1 MLLRELFVSHKP
13 IFIEGGNLEIDRHQA
28 QHIDLKVH
36 QRSFIVPILNQLLEH
51 INSAYQ
57 ASFKQPLWS
66 PELIKSRKFLSGSS
80 LHFFNTNIS
89 DKEFIEKKPK
99 VGDIDTQV
107 NKEFRPNIESFLKAV
122 YSKQIGPAKFIGYKL
137 GNEQFSTLWEMQNP
151 PIKVQIDLEFVE
163 YTTDTNEPT
172 EWAQFSHSSDWGDLS
187 QGVKGVFHKYF
198 MRALTSGTISQKYL
212 QMKTKIKGPIT
223 DNDISFAVSS
233 KQGGGMRRAYEPV
246 IDPETNQ
253 PKEINGV
260 PLVREIPTAQ
270 SHYEQNLGK
279 QFEMLF
285 GQQPDANSLKLLWSF
300 IGGIDLANKFLD
312 DAARQQVADS
322 FTKLLYG
329 PGAQGLYKG
338 DPERDVAEKGVAFN
352 LLISKLKIP
361 NPEVIKTQAN
371 QLAKEYYAKYKTNVN
386 INEAEV
392 KAQLRKGMPHL
403 RALKPADFLDLLDE
417 IHDGNGNF
425 KLENIPLNVKVD
437 GFGGRFGKDADGKP
451 FMGTS
456 NRPPRYDANFLK
468 YHQEKGTKDTDVLHR
483 AQLFD
488 SLFDEMMQAVKI
500 VDSKLGPDFL
510 VNKQVTCEVLYLPF
524 ATETEDGRLKFVGIH
539 YDKLPSGVQLAL
551 VPFRV
556 VDATTGEDL
565 PDATQVVKKLT
576 GIGKQGKVMF
586 IDNSLTQNGALDVT
600 EIVPPLENLETLKAM
615 LQSKEKGINDRKAQV
630 ASALEPVKLALEKAI
645 IEDPNIIGK
654 DMLGKDYEGIVL
666 NTRLG
671 PVKVTSAE
679 QRQVIADKNAAQV
692 AARTERPR
700 GSNKTAVVAIG
711 SFVGH
716 KGHEQLWKFTRDKAA
731 EVDGDPY
738 LFIGN
743 AVGKD
748 DPIPP
753 SVKAQTWHKLYP
765 EWANNISTVMQGGQ
779 IIQKI
784 KHELINPLP
793 GKPPRYDN
801 IIIMVGED
809 QANMNIA
816 NALMKAVNKFQ
827 GYEHVK
833 VTLEPTPRGTGIKF
847 TNLRKILSDPNATPE
862 QQLSLWQR
870 DFDVAKLGQDWIK
883 NLMDLTKKGMGLP
896 INIKQANKVI
906 REMRAQEFTRR
917 KLAEGDIPADLKKM
931 QDPSVVAAVKGGMSI
946 PGISSNKSNGNPYT
960 GYRFGIAMA
969 SADGRGNN
977 SAPAA
982 GAMAGDPL
990 LSVFTQEEY
999 EIVKQAAKDVM
1010 AGPIKKL
1017 SSMTSDEVPDTN
1029 KTSIVAKPKRNKYGV

>member
-1 MLLRELFVSHKP
+1 MLLRELFVGHKS
-13 IFIEGGNLEIDRHQA
+13 ILIEGGNLEIDGHQA

-57 ASFKQPLWS
+57 ATFKQPLWS
-66 PELIKSRKFLSGSS
+66 PELIKNRKFLSGSS
-80 LHFFNTNIS
+80 LHFFNTDIS
-89 DKEFIEKKPK
+89 DKEFIQKKPK

-107 NKEFRPNIESFLKAV
+107 NKDNRHQIEQFLKAA
-122 YSKQIGPAKFIGYKL
+122 YGKQIGPAKFIGYKL
-137 GNEQFSTLWEMQNP
+137 GNEQFSSLWELQNP
-151 PIKVQIDLEFVE
+151 PIKIQIDLEFVE

-187 QGVKGVFHKYF
+187 QGVKGVFHKYL
-198 MRALTSGTISQKYL
+198 MRALTSGTISQKYI
-212 QMKTKIKGPIT
+212 QMKTKVKGPIV
-223 DNDISFAVSS
+223 DNDVSFAVSS
-233 KQGGGMRRAYEPV
+233 KQGGGMRIAYEPV

-253 PKEINGV
+253 PKEINGI

-468 YHQEKGTKDTDVLHR
+468 YHQEKGTKDPDVLHR

-679 QRQVIADKNAAQV
+679 QRQVIADKNASQV

-716 KGHEQLWKFTRDKAA
+716 KGHEQLWEFTRNKAA
-731 EVDGDPY
+731 EVGGDPY

-753 SVKAQTWHKLYP
+753 NVKIQTWHKLYP
-765 EWANNISTVMQGGQ
+765 EWSKNISTVMQGGQ
-779 IIQKI
+779 LIQKI

-833 VTLEPTPRGTGIKF
+833 VSLETTPRGTGIKF
-847 TNLRKILSDPNATPE
+847 TDLRNALTTGTPE
-862 QQLSLWQR
+862 QQLHTWER
-870 DFDVAKLGQDWIK
+870 AFDVKKLGQDWIK
-883 NLMDLTKKGMGLP
+883 HLMDLTKQGMGLP

-906 REMRAQEFTRR
+906 REMRAKEFTQR
-917 KLAEGDIPADLKKM
+917 DLKEDSKM
-931 QDPSVVAAVKGGMSI
+931 PRDSTSATPGMQTWPALDNNNS
-946 PGISSNKSNGNPYT
+946 PYSA
-960 GYRFGIAMA
+960 YRFGVLM
-969 SADGRGNN
+969 
-977 SAPAA
+977 A
-982 GAMAGDPL
+982 GAGPRHDLDPENHHYPPVIKGPVGGQFVTLGYTKGD
-990 LSVFTQEEY
+990 EE
-999 EIVKQAAKDVM
+999 ILDNA
-1010 AGPIKKL
+1010 KKL
-1017 SSMTSDEVPDTN
+1017 MGITSIQKTEEGSFEEEDTN
-1029 KTSIVAKPKRNKYGV
+1029 IVSPVAKPKRNKYGI

>member
-1 MLLRELFVSHKP
+1 MLLRELFVSHTP
-13 IFIEGGNLEIDRHQA
+13 ILIEGGNLEIDGHRA

-36 QRSFIVPILNQLLEH
+36 DRKFIVPVLNQLLQS
-51 INSAYQ
+51 INSTYHS
-57 ASFKQPLWS
+57 SFKQPLWS
-66 PELIKSRKFLSGSS
+66 PELLQSQKFLSGSS
-80 LHFFNTNIS
+80 LHFFNTDIS
-89 DKEFIEKKPK
+89 DAEFVQKKPK

-107 NKEFRPNIESFLKAV
+107 NKEARPNIEQFLKSS
-122 YSKQIGPAKFIGYKL
+122 YGKQIGPAKFIGYKL

-163 YTTDTNEPT
+163 YNKDTNEPT
-172 EWAQFSHSSDWGDLS
+172 DWAQFSHSSSWEDLS

-198 MRALTSGTISQKYL
+198 MRALTSGTISQKYI

-223 DNDISFAVSS
+223 DNDVSFAVSS

-253 PKEINGV
+253 PKEINGI
-260 PLVREIPTAQ
+260 PLVREIPTSQ
-270 SHYEQNLGK
+270 SHYEQSLSK

-285 GQQPDANSLKLLWSF
+285 GQQPDEQSLKLLWSF
-300 IGGIDLANKFLD
+300 IGGLDLANQYLD
-312 DAARQQVADS
+312 DNARQQVADS
-322 FTKLLYG
+322 FIKLLYG

-338 DPERDVAEKGVAFN
+338 DAERDAAEKGVAFN
-352 LLISKLKIP
+352 LLISKLKMP
-361 NPEVIKTQAN
+361 NPEAIKTQAN
-371 QLAKEYYAKYKTNVN
+371 QLAKEYYTKYKTNVN

-403 RALKPADFLDLLDE
+403 RDLKPADLLDLLDE
-417 IHDGNGNF
+417 IHDGNGRF
-425 KLENIPLNVKVD
+425 KLQNIPLNVKVD
-437 GFGGRFGKDADGKP
+437 GFGGRFGKDAEGRP

-468 YHQEKGTKDTDVLHR
+468 YHQEKGTEDPDVLYR

-488 SLFDEMMQAVKI
+488 SLFDEMMSAVKI
-500 VDSKLGPDFL
+500 VDSKLGPKFL
-510 VNKQVTCEVLYLPF
+510 INKQVVCEVLYLPF
-524 ATETEDGRLKFVGIH
+524 ATETPEGRLKFVGIH
-539 YDKLPSGVQLAL
+539 YDKLPEGVQLAL

-576 GIGKQGKVMF
+576 GLGKQGSVMF
-586 IDNSLTQNGALDVT
+586 IDNSLTQNEALDVT
-600 EIVPPLENLETLKAM
+600 AIVPPLENIEQIKAM
-615 LQSKEKGINDRKAQV
+615 LASGKLAQKREAKEILAPV
-630 ASALEPVKLALEKAI
+630 AVALEDAI
-645 IEDPNIIGK
+645 IKDPNIVGK

-671 PVKVTSAE
+671 PVKVTSPE
-679 QRQVIADKNAAQV
+679 QKKVIADKNAAQK
-692 AARTERPR
+692 AARQEQPR
-700 GSNKTAVVAIG
+700 GQSKTAVVAIG

-716 KGHEQLWKFTRDKAA
+716 KGHEQLWQYTRDKAA
-731 EVDGDPY
+731 EVGGDPY

-753 SVKAQTWHKLYP
+753 NVKAQTWHKLYP

-862 QQLSLWQR
+862 QQLALWER
-870 DFDVAKLGQDWIK
+870 DFDVAKLGKDWIK
-883 NLMDLTKKGMGLP
+883 HLMDLTKQGMGLP

-906 REMRAQEFTRR
+906 REMRAQEFTR
-917 KLAEGDIPADLKKM
+917 KPLAEGDIPADLNRLPNK
-931 QDPSVVAAVKGGMSI
+931 SVTAAIKGGLSI
-946 PGISSNKSNGNPYT
+946 PGISINKANGSPYQ

-969 SADGRGNN
+969 GADGKGNN
-977 SAPAA
+977 PTPAA
-982 GAMAGDPL
+982 GAIAGDPL
-990 LSVFTQEEY
+990 LSVYTQEEY
-999 EIVKQAAKDVM
+999 DMVKQAAKDVM

-1017 SSMTSDEVPDTN
+1017 SSMNSEEVSDVN
-1029 KTSIVAKPKRNKYGV
+1029 KTSPVAKPKRNKYGI